1 MCSFARND
9 HTTLKCNISSIINLL
24 HSNVIKQTGDT
35 RITYSILS
43 STDSHSFTGISK
55 INTTKYVQAISNCWI
70 NTLKSSLGQKGYKK
84 LHIEQVALHTYC
96 TIKQLSRQE
105 ALFTLQIKMPI
116 KQYNKQQ
123 SHFFHRVNIKRILL
137 LTSVAFVL
145 LL

>member
-1 MCSFARND
+1 M
-9 HTTLKCNISSIINLL
+9 L
-24 HSNVIKQTGDT
+24 SNT
-35 RITYSILS
+35 RITYTILS

-55 INTTKYVQAISNCWI
+55 INTTKYVPAISNCCI
-70 NTLKSSLGQKGYKK
+70 NKLKSSLGRKGYEK

-116 KQYNKQQ
+116 KQYNNQQ
-123 SHFFHRVNIKRILL
+123 SHFFHKFNIKRILI
-137 LTSVAFVL
+137 LTSVAFGL